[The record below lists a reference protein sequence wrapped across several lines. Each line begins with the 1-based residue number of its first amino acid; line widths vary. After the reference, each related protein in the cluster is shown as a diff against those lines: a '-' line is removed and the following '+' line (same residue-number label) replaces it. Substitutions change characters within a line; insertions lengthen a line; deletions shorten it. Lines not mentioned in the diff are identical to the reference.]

1 MLPVDSN
8 QRLIGLLGVTYDLSD
23 AVLAPQA
30 LDLPVTLDTQVERI
44 PTPVTN
50 K

>member
-1 MLPVDSN
+1 MLPVNSN

-30 LDLPVTLDTQVERI
+30 LDLPVTLGTQVERI